1 MVEWRIPMTY
11 KIRFRGGPNHNKVIA
26 YDAIPDIIV
35 VPMAPDRRAFLSGMG
50 DHYPAIV
57 MRRGRYTRAIV
68 PNKRGEYYYV
78 WLGES

>member
-1 MVEWRIPMTY
+1 MVEWRIPVTY

-26 YDAIPDIIV
+26 YRDLLDIIV
-35 VPMAPDRRAFLSGMG
+35 VPISPWKVFDGIARCDDL
-50 DHYPAIV
+50 V
-57 MRRGRYTRAIV
+57 TMRRGRYTRAIV

>member
-1 MVEWRIPMTY
+1 MVEWRTSLTY

-26 YDAIPDIIV
+26 VPQLLDIIV
-35 VPMAPDRRAFLSGMG
+35 VPMAPDPRSFLNYR
-50 DHYPAIV
+50 DPYADIV
-57 MRRGRYTRAIV
+57 MRRGRYTRTVV